1 MTATTTAPAPTT
13 TDAAGRFALAKTLK
27 AGGLVGLIMVF
38 IAAIGML
45 EAFEGRT
52 LIRPILSLGY
62 LTLFAVP
69 FVGGHYLTRRV
80 EIEGVE
86 TAPQT
91 IFDIVAAALAGAVG
105 GAIAA
110 AFATLVN
117 AAPGIRG
124 TFPKMGPAMVDA
136 LTLSRGVAEA
146 WPLLIVISTAIAAV
160 GAAVH
165 WLNPAIRRALAV
177 ASETVII
184 AAIFESVVD
193 DLFDWFKTIPHALY
207 ARAGGLTV
215 PSAVIL
221 FVVAAGLALILPGRV
236 PSVRRALGHENPSV
250 RRRNSLIAAIIIG
263 IVIIGLPQI
272 LGGVINELLTNVGL
286 FLLMALGLN
295 IVVGQ
300 AGLLDLGYVAF
311 FAVGAYTTAVL
322 TSPLSPAFAPNL
334 SWWVAFPIVLVVA
347 AVAGIMVGTPVI
359 RMRGDYLA
367 IVTLGFGEIVRIV
380 LLSDWLSPYFGGAQ
394 GIRRI
399 PGIPI
404 GGTQIGGTSINVFV
418 YFVLA
423 LVAIAAYISWRVERS
438 RVGRAWAAMREDE
451 DVAEAVGIDTV
462 KAKLLAFVTGAVLA
476 SFAGA
481 LFSAKVGTVF
491 TNSFEILVSIVILV
505 IVIVGGMG
513 SIPGVAVGALV
524 LIGVLGG
531 PNQPGLLQEF
541 GEYKLLVYGALLV
554 FMMLYRPEGL
564 VPSVRRARELHQ
576 EEFLQDAW
584 LEKGGRFTEDE
595 GDAA

>member
-1 MTATTTAPAPTT
+1 
-13 TDAAGRFALAKTLK
+13 
-27 AGGLVGLIMVF
+27 
-38 IAAIGML
+38 
-45 EAFEGRT
+45 
-52 LIRPILSLGY
+52 
-62 LTLFAVP
+62 
-69 FVGGHYLTRRV
+69 
-80 EIEGVE
+80 
-86 TAPQT
+86 
-91 IFDIVAAALAGAVG
+91 
-105 GAIAA
+105 
-110 AFATLVN
+110 
-117 AAPGIRG
+117 
-124 TFPKMGPAMVDA
+124 
-136 LTLSRGVAEA
+136 LSRGVAEA